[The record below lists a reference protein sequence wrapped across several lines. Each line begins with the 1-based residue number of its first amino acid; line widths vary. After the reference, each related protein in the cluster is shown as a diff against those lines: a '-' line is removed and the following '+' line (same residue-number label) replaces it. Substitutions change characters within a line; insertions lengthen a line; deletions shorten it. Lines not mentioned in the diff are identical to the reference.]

1 MKLYFKPLATVVL
14 AASVVASCSVTP
26 YSEEDKYQ
34 PLQTKP
40 TPMVVERSDT
50 YLREVTPDEA
60 ILSRKVNFSGRV
72 ALIDALRK
80 QLDDINIVPGDQNV
94 RLDRE
99 IRVFAQDMMLSDY
112 LQYLESVTGYDIE
125 LKHNVITVRS
135 FIQREWNLAT
145 FASKRSVDLKVGSS
159 FNTEN
164 TTVTDEATTTSG
176 GGTNTIQGNF
186 DVDEWRLLVDG
197 AKSILNVYK
206 GSEDKSGGNL
216 LKPYVQ
222 AVRSVGTL
230 NVGGEVS
237 RVKALDEF
245 IGNLIE
251 SGQKQVN
258 INVQAY
264 DVTLKDDRGAG
275 IDWQQLAGVGGSLN
289 GNPLDITLNSVLA
302 GDSSDSVGDLVKN
315 NLMSEEEGLFRTNVV
330 YNSNEV
336 NANAVVR
343 FLSKFGDVELLNQPN
358 VTVRNGSYAYIST
371 GEELTFVGEI
381 ETRDVGDG
389 SVPRTT
395 GKLSS
400 VRVGVTLAVTPRILG
415 DGRIMLEIWP
425 VISSLNGNRS
435 FTFSD
440 NDFDVPIIALNEL
453 STEVITESGKP
464 IQLGGFIRRAI
475 ETNLQELPWKDRVT
489 KTIVNPIFRSERN
502 KLDRREMVLTVTP
515 TIVEGV

>member
-1 MKLYFKPLATVVL
+1 MNIQVKPLATAIL
-14 AASVVASCSVTP
+14 AASLISSCAVTP
-26 YSEEDKYQ
+26 YSEQDKYQ

-40 TPMVVERSDT
+40 TPMVVERSAT

-80 QLDDINIVPGDQNV
+80 QLVGINIVPGDQNV
-94 RLDRE
+94 KLDRE
-99 IRVFAQDMMLSDY
+99 IRVFAQDMLLSDY
-112 LQYLESVTGYDIE
+112 LDYLESVTGYDIE
-125 LKHNVITVRS
+125 LKQNVVTVRS

-145 FASKRSVDLKVGSS
+145 FASKRSVELKVGSS

-164 TTVTDEATTTSG
+164 TTVTDNSTTTTG
-176 GGTNTIQGNF
+176 GGNNIIEGKF
-186 DVDEWRLLVDG
+186 DVDEWSVLVEG
-197 AKSILNVYK
+197 AKSILNVSS
-206 GSEDKSGGNL
+206 GSSDKQKSDL
-216 LKPYVQ
+216 LEPYVQ

-237 RVKALDEF
+237 RVNALDGF

-264 DVTLKDDRGAG
+264 DVNLKDDRGAG
-275 IDWQQLAGVGGSLN
+275 IDWQQLADVSGSIN
-289 GNPLDITLNSVLA
+289 SNPLNITLESIA
-302 GDSSDSVGDLVKN
+302 GDEENRLLDSS
-315 NLMSEEEGLFRTNVV
+315 EGLFQTNIV
-330 YNSNEV
+330 YNSSEV
-336 NANAVVR
+336 KADALVR

-371 GEELTFVGEI
+371 GQELTFVGEI
-381 ETRDVGDG
+381 ETREVGDNG
-389 SVPRTT
+389 FPRTT

-400 VRVGVTLAVTPRILG
+400 VRVGVTLAVTPRVLG

-425 VISSLNGNRS
+425 VISSLNGERKY
-435 FTFSD
+435 TFSD
-440 NDFDVPIIALNEL
+440 NTFEVPIIALNEL

-464 IQLGGFIRRAI
+464 IQLGGFISRAI
-475 ETNLQELPWKDRVT
+475 ETNLQGLPWRDRVT
-489 KTIVNPIFRSERN
+489 KTLVNPIFRSERN
-502 KLDRREMVLTVTP
+502 KLDRRELVLTVTP